1 MAEVVL
7 YVKNMSCPHCVMRIK
22 KAIESL
28 GAKADISLE
37 EKRVVV
43 SYDESKIKVEDL
55 VNAISKLGYE
65 VSDKP

>member
-7 YVKNMSCPHCVMRIK
+7 HVKNMCCPHCVMRIK
-22 KAIESL
+22 KALESL

-55 VNAISKLGYE
+55 IDAITKLGYE